1 MKDKIT
7 AILKKYAG
15 HEHVFLTP
23 SGNKAIFI
31 SLNIIKESPN
41 ATLLIPDQGGWFTY
55 SQYAKKLKFNIK
67 ILKTDYGIIDLD
79 FLKDN
84 IKEASAIIYSN
95 PAAYYAEQPVKDI
108 YELCRKNNVLV
119 ILDISG
125 CIGSDFY
132 KGNYADL
139 IVCSF
144 GRWKPLNL
152 GYGGFISIANKGI
165 SEIHENQKFLGHRKS
180 EGFSS
185 ENKKMLESLE
195 FDENYYAALYPKL
208 KNLKKRY
215 EFFEKTNKKIKDE
228 LKNFNILHKSKK
240 GINVIVK
247 FSNDDEKNK
256 IISYCEKN
264 KYELVVCPKLI
275 RVNENAISIEV
286 KRLE

>member
-1 MKDKIT
+1 MVQEAAKNKIKRG
-7 AILKKYAG
+7 IMQSLKNYTW
-15 HEHVFLTP
+15 HENIFLAQR
-23 SGNKAIFI
+23 GNKAIFAA
-31 SLNIIKESPN
+31 LDLIKETSRKN
-41 ATLLIPDQGGWFTY
+41 TILIPDQGGWITHL
-55 SQYAKKLKFNIK
+55 QYAKELRFNIK
-67 ILKTDYGIIDLD
+67 TLETNYGVIDPSILKENM
-79 FLKDN
+79 KD
-84 IKEASAIIYSN
+84 AAAIIYSN
-95 PAAYYAEQPVKDI
+95 PAGYFAEQPVKEI
-108 YELCRKNNVLV
+108 YEICRKNEVLV

-132 KGNYADL
+132 KGGYTDMA
-139 IVCSF
+139 VCSF
-144 GRWKPLNL
+144 GRWKPINL
-152 GYGGFISIANKGI
+152 GYGGFISVKGR
-165 SEIHENQKFLGHRKS
+165 EIYEKN
-180 EGFSS
+180 EGIL
-185 ENKKMLESLE
+185 KKLE
-195 FDENYYAALYPKL
+195 FDESYDAALRQKL
-208 KNLKKRY
+208 ENLKKRY

>member
-1 MKDKIT
+1 MKDKII
-7 AILKKYAG
+7 AILKKYVG

-23 SGNKAIFI
+23 SGNKAIFT

-132 KGNYADL
+132 QGNYADM

-152 GYGGFISIANKGI
+152 GYGGFISIKDK
-165 SEIHENQKFLGHRKS
+165 EIYEKNREIL
-180 EGFSS
+180 
-185 ENKKMLESLE
+185 KKLE
-195 FDENYYAALYPKL
+195 FDENYYYGLHNKL
-208 KNLKKRY
+208 KDVKNRY
-215 EFFEKTNKKIKDE
+215 GLFKANADKIKND
-228 LKNFNILHKSKK
+228 LAGFNILHKGKN

-247 FSNDDEKNK
+247 FLNDGEKNR

-264 KYELVVCPKLI
+264 KYEFVVCPKPI